1 MATPGPKM
9 LTDDNLRL
17 VWVPTIANYHAPTVT
32 ELTAG
37 IDLSCLITAAD
48 YALGATGDDS
58 IADPAMCD
66 STNSSVPGR
75 TTFEAAMNFFRFT
88 DTLDD
93 VAWTT
98 FSGKGIHGYL
108 VERLGHAVG
117 VKAHEVTWKA
127 ADKVSV
133 YEVIT
138 NTPQKLSPS
147 TAGYVKFRQVFSPQ
161 SNIDERAVVAAP

>member
-1 MATPGPKM
+1 MAGPKM
-9 LTDDNLRL
+9 LTDDNTRL
-17 VWVPTIANYHAPTVT
+17 AWVPVIADYHAPTVT

-58 IADPAMCD
+58 ISDPAMCD

-75 TTFEAAMNFFRFT
+75 TTYEAAMNFFRFT
-88 DTLDD
+88 EAVDD
-93 VAWTT
+93 IGWTT
-98 FSGKGIHGYL
+98 FTGKGISGYL

-117 VKAHEVTWKA
+117 TKAHETAWAA
-127 ADKVSV
+127 ADEVSV

-138 NTPQKLSPS
+138 NTPQKLSPAN
-147 TAGYVKFRQVFSPQ
+147 AGYAKFRQVFSPQ
-161 SNIDERAVVAAP
+161 SNIDERAIVAAP

>member
-1 MATPGPKM
+1 MAGPKM
-9 LTDDNLRL
+9 LTDDNVRL
-17 VWVPTIANYHAPTVT
+17 VWVPVIADYHAPTVS

-48 YALGATGDDS
+48 YSLGATGDDS

-75 TTFEAAMNFFRFT
+75 TTYEAAMNFFRFNET
-88 DTLDD
+88 VDD
-93 VAWTT
+93 VAWAT
-98 FSGKGIHGYL
+98 FTGKGISGYL

-117 VKAHEVTWKA
+117 TKAHEVAWTA
-127 ADKVSV
+127 ADEVSV

-138 NTPQKLSPS
+138 NTPQKISPS
-147 TAGYVKFRQVFSPQ
+147 NAGYTKFRQVFSPQ
-161 SNIDERAVVAAP
+161 SKIDERAVIAAGV